1 MRSKINSQSSPES
14 STAEPSSS
22 QTSSA
27 AKDPTAEPSE
37 ANQNPE
43 SSSKQSP
50 NKTNRINNGAWP
62 KITVL
67 IAGDSMLS
75 NIDET
80 KLSHRYHTKV
90 RAFRGSSIEDLHDYL
105 KPLLKKQPEKII
117 LLIGTNDLQNK
128 SVADILKGLKSLL
141 EMIHS
146 SIPNCKVVVSEIIRR
161 EDRKSLNGKLSEFN
175 RALKT
180 MNVDILRQ
188 QNITSQHLVRKGLHL
203 NLLRT
208 LLIN

>member
-1 MRSKINSQSSPES
+1 MHFKKEINDHKDTTESVIVQTEKAIVSTKKSAKRKNKKRRGQSIVNKSTANVEDKINSQSNPES

-27 AKDPTAEPSE
+27 AIDPTIELSE
-37 ANQNPE
+37 ANQSLE

-50 NKTNRINNGAWP
+50 SLTNGINNGVWP
-62 KITVL
+62 KNTVL
-67 IAGDSMLS
+67 IAGDSMLP

-105 KPLLKKQPEKII
+105 KPLLKKRPEKII

-128 SVADILKGLKSLL
+128 SVI
-141 EMIHS
+141 S
-146 SIPNCKVVVSEIIRR
+146 SKV
-161 EDRKSLNGKLSEFN
+161 
-175 RALKT
+175 
-180 MNVDILRQ
+180 
-188 QNITSQHLVRKGLHL
+188 
-203 NLLRT
+203 
-208 LLIN
+208 